1 MCGCPATQQLPRPPL
16 AEVRAVGHPPLKG
29 EGWTA
34 EGSPGWGDSHAAY
47 VEGLSPPPGPLAR
60 PTSPLQG
67 EVFVIGAAGAIF
79 LPHGSEENSAPCQ
92 M

>member
-1 MCGCPATQQLPRPPL
+1 VTATQCM
-16 AEVRAVGHPPLKG
+16 LKG
-29 EGWTA
+29 CHPLPARWR
-34 EGSPGWGDSHAAY
+34 
-47 VEGLSPPPGPLAR
+47 GL
-60 PTSPLQG
+60 TSPLQG